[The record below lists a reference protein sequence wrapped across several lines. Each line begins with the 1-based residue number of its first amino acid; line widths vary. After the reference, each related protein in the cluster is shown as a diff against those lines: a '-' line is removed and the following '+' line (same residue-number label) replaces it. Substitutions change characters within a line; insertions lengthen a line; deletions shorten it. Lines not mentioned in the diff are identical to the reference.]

1 MTEIPLPPGA
11 WVTKLGALCGGAVL
25 DADELKRRTAPL
37 VQPLANRFPPRAF
50 TESSLEHVAAS
61 MKRWPT
67 YESIG
72 SALISWIRE
81 HPEPRATLAPPEDPQ
96 LRAVHEQ
103 RAAAKADWSNPAKV
117 RASVNTVLARVC
129 NRCGAACRP
138 ENAADGSPCQECRG
152 GVVKRHPMEDRMGGM
167 LAGLVQM
174 HAPQNLQLCLP
185 SWIGKDWA
193 A

>member
-1 MTEIPLPPGA
+1 MNDLPIPAGA
-11 WVTKLGALCGGAVL
+11 WVTKLSVLCGGYAL
-25 DADELKRRTAPL
+25 DPAELERRTTPL
-37 VQPLANRFPPRAF
+37 IQPLANRFPPRVF

-72 SALISWIRE
+72 SALIAWIRE
-81 HPEPRATLAPPEDPQ
+81 HPEPRVALAPPEDPQ
-96 LRAVHEQ
+96 LRAVREQ
-103 RAAAKADWSNPAKV
+103 RAAAKADWSDPAKV
-117 RASVNTVLARVC
+117 RASVNGVLARVC
-129 NRCGAACRP
+129 NRCGATYRP
-138 ENAADGSPCQECRG
+138 EEAPDGSPCRECRG

-174 HAPQNLQLCLP
+174 HAPQNLHLCLP